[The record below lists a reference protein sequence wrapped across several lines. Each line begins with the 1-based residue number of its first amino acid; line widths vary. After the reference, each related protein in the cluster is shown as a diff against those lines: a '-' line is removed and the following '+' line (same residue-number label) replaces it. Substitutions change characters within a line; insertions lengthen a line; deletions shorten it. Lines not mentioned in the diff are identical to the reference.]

1 MVIKKYLKAMPVL
14 AFLLLTA
21 ACSSEDNEII
31 ETPQPEQAR
40 IVPFTANV
48 SSGSMT
54 RATLDGYN
62 NYKFQE
68 TDKLY
73 IWTSDG
79 KVYGELSWVSGKAGV
94 NYDGSFS
101 GNLTV
106 EAGGSLVN
114 GTTQLNAVI
123 KSNNDQ
129 ILGTLAQ
136 FKSRGFVPAYTTAIA
151 TSNEEA
157 VQMFSFFKTSAYYFE
172 DGTSFDFNGA
182 QKSTFISFDITL
194 EDGTDAGDVVSVTI
208 NNGGSAVRT
217 GSVTTTASGTS
228 DNPVIHAKFVAGFP
242 SGTMLSS
249 ASVKVGVGSNISF
262 GASQTLDANKIY
274 NVTKTYTRYKITAS
288 ATIPTTIAN
297 ALHISE
303 NQSMTTSNKPMNY
316 TTTLQDMLDAMGTE
330 AAMIKTMV
338 SGCTRTSPASDWSV
352 DYSDLEETPKN
363 YQFEV
368 VGEGE
373 TVFNMSVTYG
383 VTVNVPITINVEKM
397 TPAD

>member
-129 ILGTLAQ
+129 ILGTLTQ

-242 SGTMLSS
+242 SGTTLSS
-249 ASVKVGVGSNISF
+249 ASVKVGVGGNISF

-274 NVTKTYTRYKITAS
+274 NVTKTYTRYKITATGTLSVTSPISINVPINKKKINLGLPYNTTLGEILGDKIDALTAFEKISGDITFGTFDSSSWGDTTVSIENNGETAVIKISGS
-288 ATIPTTIAN
+288 AT
-297 ALHISE
+297 
-303 NQSMTTSNKPMNY
+303 
-316 TTTLQDMLDAMGTE
+316 
-330 AAMIKTMV
+330 
-338 SGCTRTSPASDWSV
+338 V
-352 DYSDLEETPKN
+352 DYSPMYNGSVSFSDSNITL
-363 YQFEV
+363 
-368 VGEGE
+368 
-373 TVFNMSVTYG
+373 TVS
-383 VTVNVPITINVEKM
+383 KM